1 MREIQKRNSKNLT
14 AQKRRDREQHVLNK
28 AVAFARREITGRKGR
43 KRSVVVVLVL
53 MVESVVA
60 AEAAM
65 ATEGGGGEGVSGGY
79 TYRGGGGP

>member
-14 AQKRRDREQHVLNK
+14 AQKRRDGEQHVLNK

-43 KRSVVVVLVL
+43 KRSVV
-53 MVESVVA
+53 A

-65 ATEGGGGEGVSGGY
+65 ATEGGGGQWWLPSACS
-79 TYRGGGGP
+79 RGL